1 LFVDSIGLNVVTDKT
16 IEFEKQVTIHTRNLR
31 PEKAL
36 KVLCETNGLE
46 YNVNDGVYYLSKQRW
61 GEDNKGQVSPGLK
74 MLSITVTKE
83 NKVTLEVNNADLD
96 QVIRSIVLQSGINVI
111 IYETISGAASA
122 KVDSLP
128 LDDVL
133 RFLLQN
139 TKYTF
144 WRDKSIYFIGSREM
158 SQQKTTVEVQCK
170 YIMADEE
177 EITKLL
183 PPSITKEAVIKFDKE
198 HNAVIIIGS
207 FDIVA
212 QAQEYFEKIDQPVPQ
227 VLIEALVVDFNI
239 SKTREYGLDLFI
251 PDTFSQTVQH
261 YFPYI
266 QANVASKTIQ
276 HALNEIIKLIRPND
290 IITLPANFMGMMTV
304 LEDADIAKVLSTP
317 QIATL
322 NGNTAS
328 IVIGET
334 RYFKLEEKTSQ
345 LTQQT
350 PVTIS
355 TDRFEKYQFD
365 NKLEVTPWVM
375 ADRYVTVKIK
385 PEFNI
390 PRTKENTDIPPTAD
404 KRALESTV
412 RLKDGQ
418 TIVLGGQ
425 RSTSETSSTQGIPFL
440 ASIPILGKLFSH
452 EKTVKNE
459 TQMMIFLTPHVYYK
473 DEAGINP
480 QDYFKSKIEDLQTEK
495 VIKNQKEKCKK

>member
-1 LFVDSIGLNVVTDKT
+1 
-16 IEFEKQVTIHTRNLR
+16 
-31 PEKAL
+31 
-36 KVLCETNGLE
+36 
-46 YNVNDGVYYLSKQRW
+46 
-61 GEDNKGQVSPGLK
+61 
-74 MLSITVTKE
+74 
-83 NKVTLEVNNADLD
+83 
-96 QVIRSIVLQSGINVI
+96 
-111 IYETISGAASA
+111 
-122 KVDSLP
+122 
-128 LDDVL
+128 
-133 RFLLQN
+133 
-139 TKYTF
+139 
-144 WRDKSIYFIGSREM
+144 
-158 SQQKTTVEVQCK
+158 
-170 YIMADEE
+170 
-177 EITKLL
+177 
-183 PPSITKEAVIKFDKE
+183 
-198 HNAVIIIGS
+198 
-207 FDIVA
+207 
-212 QAQEYFEKIDQPVPQ
+212 
-227 VLIEALVVDFNI
+227 
-239 SKTREYGLDLFI
+239 
-251 PDTFSQTVQH
+251 
-261 YFPYI
+261 
-266 QANVASKTIQ
+266 
-276 HALNEIIKLIRPND
+276 
-290 IITLPANFMGMMTV
+290 MGMMTV